1 MKFEVDNN
9 ISEVVRRM
17 LTKMKIE
24 GINSKNLK
32 KKLRREPKKNT
43 SKRPIRQKTA
53 MYSKVPFNVIC
64 TSGIMPMKGIEPS
77 TSALPRKRSTNE
89 LQRLTNNYT

>member
-53 MYSKVPFNVIC
+53 MYSKVPFNVK
-64 TSGIMPMKGIEPS
+64 SGMRKNIGKFVIKEKK
-77 TSALPRKRSTNE
+77 TLDVNVTVSAPAA
-89 LQRLTNNYT
+89 